1 MIKFQAESVSGTV
14 PWVPAAWPGEH
25 GKNVASGPVSIHLGN
40 PWRTFFPVALFDA
53 FCGTGIPQAR
63 TIHFRGAG
71 SEKDFTG
78 THCHFRIAS
87 LSSLVLLRESTTHHR
102 ENQMRDM
109 MKFVRTLATGAALT
123 VGLAGAA
130 IAQDVKFFTIGTGG
144 TAYTYYP
151 VGGVI
156 ANAISKP
163 PGSRPCD
170 EGGSCGVDGLIASA
184 VSSRGSVDNV
194 NAIVSGL
201 RNSGFAQSDVAYWA
215 YTGTGTMD
223 GQPPAENLRTIAALF
238 EEHIHLVAKADSG
251 IDSVADLEGKRV
263 SLDEPGSG
271 TYVDAGLILEANGLS
286 IDDVTAEALKGN
298 AASDALRNGRI
309 DAFFVVAGYPTGSL
323 VELASAEDIKLV
335 PISGDGADALTDKYG
350 FFAQSD
356 IPAGTYEGIDTTPT
370 VAVGAQWFTSAEEDE
385 ELIYQITKALWNDNS
400 RKLLDVGHA
409 KGRTITPDTALKG
422 VGVPLHAGAERFYRE
437 AGLLD

>member
-1 MIKFQAESVSGTV
+1 MYCFKKG
-14 PWVPAAWPGEH
+14 
-25 GKNVASGPVSIHLGN
+25 
-40 PWRTFFPVALFDA
+40 
-53 FCGTGIPQAR
+53 AR
-63 TIHFRGAG
+63 I
-71 SEKDFTG
+71 
-78 THCHFRIAS
+78 
-87 LSSLVLLRESTTHHR
+87 V
-102 ENQMRDM
+102 
-109 MKFVRTLATGAALT
+109 
-123 VGLAGAA
+123 LAGAA
-130 IAQDVKFFTIGTGG
+130 LVAGLATASIAQDLKFFTIGTGG

-215 YTGTGTMD
+215 YTGTGTME

-238 EEHIHLVAKADSG
+238 EEHIHLVALADSG
-251 IDSVADLEGKRV
+251 IDSVKDLAGKRV

-286 IDDVTAEALKGN
+286 VDDVTAEALKGN
-298 AASDALRNGRI
+298 AASEALRNGKI

-335 PISGDGADALTDKYG
+335 PIAGEGAEKLTGEYG
-350 FFAQSD
+350 FFAQSE
-356 IPAGTYEGIDTTPT
+356 IPEGTYEGVPATET
-370 VAVGAQWFTSAEEDE
+370 VAVGAQWFTSAEEDPD
-385 ELIYQITKALWNDNS
+385 LIYEITKALWNDNS

-409 KGRTITPDTALKG
+409 KGKTITPETALSG
-422 VGVPLHAGAERFYRE
+422 IGVPLHEGAERFYNE
-437 AGLLD
+437 AGLIE

>member
-1 MIKFQAESVSGTV
+1 MTNF
-14 PWVPAAWPGEH
+14 
-25 GKNVASGPVSIHLGN
+25 
-40 PWRTFFPVALFDA
+40 
-53 FCGTGIPQAR
+53 
-63 TIHFRGAG
+63 
-71 SEKDFTG
+71 
-78 THCHFRIAS
+78 
-87 LSSLVLLRESTTHHR
+87 
-102 ENQMRDM
+102 M
-109 MKFVRTLATGAALT
+109 RTLAAGAVVA

-130 IAQDVKFFTIGTGG
+130 AAQDLKFFTIGTGG

-194 NAIVSGL
+194 NAINSGL

-215 YTGTGTMD
+215 FTGTGTMD
-223 GQPPAENLRTIAALF
+223 GQPPATDLRTIAALF
-238 EEHIHLVAKADSG
+238 EEHIHLVARADSG
-251 IDSVADLEGKRV
+251 INSVADLKGKRV

-271 TYVDAGLILEANGLS
+271 TYVDAGLILAANGLS
-286 IDDVTAEALKGN
+286 ADDVTAEALKGN

-323 VELASAEDIKLV
+323 VELASAADIKLV
-335 PISGDGADALTDKYG
+335 PIDGAGAEALTEKYG

-356 IPAGTYEGIDTTPT
+356 IPEGTYEGVGATTT
-370 VAVGAQWFTSAEEDE
+370 VAVGAQWFTSAKEDDD
-385 ELIYQITKALWNDNS
+385 LIYEITKALWNDNS

-409 KGRTITPDTALKG
+409 KGKTITPDTGLNG
-422 VGVPLHAGAERFYRE
+422 IGVPLHAGAERFYRE
-437 AGLLD
+437 AGLLK